1 MKILKPVLKDVI
13 SQCNRETI
21 MGILELIAGA
31 FIVSV
36 PAFMLGDA
44 IEERRGR
51 PD

>member
-1 MKILKPVLKDVI
+1 MQILKRPAAGVI
-13 SQCNRETI
+13 SQCSKETT

-44 IEERRGR
+44 IEERSGR
-51 PD
+51 LD